1 MTRTA
6 STQITKPESDTR
18 HHRDQEIAQGS
29 DKQNSTANRMNNKDK
44 TFYD

>member
-29 DKQNSTANRMNNKDK
+29 DKQNSTANRINNKDK